1 MSNRGISEAALFPR
15 DLLILVNS
23 FSTIVTQEFL
33 NCSSFSLSVNRK
45 RQPSV
50 LLYWNG
56 RSERLMLT

>member
-1 MSNRGISEAALFPR
+1 MSNRGISEAVLFPR

-45 RQPSV
+45 R
-50 LLYWNG
+50 
-56 RSERLMLT
+56 